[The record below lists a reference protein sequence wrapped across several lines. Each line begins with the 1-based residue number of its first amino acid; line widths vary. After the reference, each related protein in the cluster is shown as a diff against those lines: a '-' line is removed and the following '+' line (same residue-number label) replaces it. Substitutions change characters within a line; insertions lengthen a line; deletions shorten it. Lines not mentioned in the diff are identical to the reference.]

1 MIKISIIT
9 ATFNSAATLKDTIES
24 VVSQDYPSFEYI
36 VKDGQSVDGTIEIV
50 RSFGDAASKFVSK
63 KDAGIYDALNQ
74 GLEMA
79 TGDVIGFLHSDD
91 VYTGSSVLSKI
102 AKQFE
107 AKKCDAVYSDLYY
120 VSRDNTDNI
129 IRKWKS
135 GNYKDGMFLN
145 GWMPPHP
152 TFFVRREIYE
162 QFGNF
167 NTDLKS
173 AADYELMLRFIHK
186 NKIRISYLEEFTV
199 KMRTGG
205 QSNISLSNR
214 YLANMEDR
222 RAWQL
227 NGLKPRFYTL
237 TWKPIRKIFQYL

>member
-1 MIKISIIT
+1 MKISIIT

>member
-9 ATFNSAATLKDTIES
+9 ATFNSAATLKDTIAS
-24 VVSQDYPSFEYI
+24 VVSQDYPSLEYI

>member
-9 ATFNSAATLKDTIES
+9 ATFNSAATLKDTIAS
-24 VVSQDYPSFEYI
+24 VVSQDYPSLEYI

-50 RSFGDAASKFVSK
+50 RRFGDAASKFVSK